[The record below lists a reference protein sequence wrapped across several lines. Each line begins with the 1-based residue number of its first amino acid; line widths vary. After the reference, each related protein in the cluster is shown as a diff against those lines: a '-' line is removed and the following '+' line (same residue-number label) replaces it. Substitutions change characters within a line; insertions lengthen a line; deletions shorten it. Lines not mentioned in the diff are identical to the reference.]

1 MNEAPPQMSAGRR
14 IVRNAASIVLGDAA
28 GEIFVGYAIV
38 LAAGSLGPADFGRLS
53 EAQAFMEPF
62 DSLAA
67 FGLGNVAITMAARRG
82 NCDGTLRGT
91 VWGIRT
97 ISAAMAALLG
107 VSMAIATGRGSLLPV
122 LIVFAAGM
130 LISPATVVALLPF
143 QFHQTIHRRVAVPFV
158 VGLVRLGGA
167 YLAFRFLRRP
177 IGFQLAM
184 LGAAFVGALI
194 NRAWAGRVYADR
206 LRFEKHLAFA
216 MLRLS
221 WPAAVLEFFV
231 ALYTRAAYFF
241 LHDAGAFAQGQY
253 AAADRLLK
261 PVMAVAGAV
270 FLSSLPTVASMVTKR
285 EDLALQATYRRSVL
299 QVTLGFL
306 PFGALAWLLA
316 EWLLRRFAPAYS
328 GAIWPFRT
336 LIVGAFFMF
345 LNMLS
350 TTYIVA
356 LGRFRTMMIVSVFNL
371 LVYLLL
377 ATQMVPVYGAVG
389 AAIATASMEAINS
402 IVQLTIVFRLLS
414 RAVNDSRLG
423 LG

>member
-1 MNEAPPQMSAGRR
+1 MNEAPPQLSAGRR
-14 IVRNAASIVLGDAA
+14 IVRNAASILIGDAA

-38 LAAGSLGPADFGRLS
+38 LAAGSLGPAGFGRLS

-67 FGLGNVAITMAARRG
+67 FGLGNVAISMAARRG
-82 NCDGTLRGT
+82 DCDGALRGT

-97 ISAAMAALLG
+97 ISAVMAALLG
-107 VSMAIATGRGSLLPV
+107 VTMAVATGRGALLPI
-122 LIVFAAGM
+122 LTVFAVGM
-130 LISPATVVALLPF
+130 LVSPATVVALLPF

-158 VGLVRLGGA
+158 VGLVRLAGA
-167 YLAFRFLRRP
+167 YLAFCFLRRP

-184 LGAAFVGALI
+184 LAAAIVGAAV
-194 NRAWAGRVYADR
+194 NWAWAARVYNDR
-206 LRFEKHLAFA
+206 LRFDKQLAIA
-216 MLRLS
+216 MLRLG

-241 LHDAGAFAQGQY
+241 LHDAGAAAQGQY

-270 FLSSLPTVASMVTKR
+270 FLSSLPTVAGMVAKR
-285 EDLALQATYRRSVL
+285 ENAALQSTYRRSVL
-299 QVTLGFL
+299 QVAFGFL

-328 GAIWPFRT
+328 GAIWPFRV

-356 LGRFRTMMIVSVFNL
+356 LGQFRTMMIVSVFNL
-371 LVYLLL
+371 FVYLLL
-377 ATQMVPVYGAVG
+377 ATYLVPIYGAVG
-389 AAIATASMEAINS
+389 AAIATASMEAVNS
-402 IVQLTIVFRLLS
+402 IVQLNIVYRLLA
-414 RAVNDSRLG
+414 RAVQNSLRG
-423 LG
+423 LE